1 MNEISPQAGAPAV
14 RDEAT
19 LGSGRPGNCLA
30 SLWDLIDRLNSAGI
44 AYCYWKSSRRVAAVL
59 AGESDLDLLVGRP
72 DQHRIQDVLSACGF
86 KLFPNAAATSDTATL
101 SYIGFDEPSGRLTH
115 VHLHMRLTL
124 GAKLLPNYRPPWER
138 GLLARAMLHPFYPI
152 RVLSPAD
159 EAVLLAVRACLELR
173 RVDPVVMRHWGE
185 AVSKFATDHDELA
198 RRLNPADL
206 RARAA
211 ELMGDGCA
219 DLVADAFCQ
228 GTPLNEQRQLR
239 RHIRR
244 DMAAYRVYGRLEA
257 GLRGAFRFGRAVV
270 GVLNRQLVHA
280 PRPWRRCA
288 PGGGLVVALL
298 GVDGSGKSTAL
309 HATQTWL
316 SQEVDTMPV
325 YFGTGDGRP
334 SLALL
339 PLKLLVPLF
348 NRLHPSRPKGS
359 SHGAVTDRPPDLIYT
374 IALALWASVLAWEK
388 RSKLRRARRG
398 ADRGLVVIADRYP
411 QDQIL
416 TFNDGP
422 LLPRLQWIPRW
433 LRRFEQRSYA
443 LARQLPPD
451 LLFKLRADP
460 DLLARREP
468 TMKRSVIEQRVRE
481 LDRLSFP
488 GATVVCLDASE
499 PAAEVARA
507 IRREIWRL
515 I

>member
-1 MNEISPQAGAPAV
+1 
-14 RDEAT
+14 
-19 LGSGRPGNCLA
+19 
-30 SLWDLIDRLNSAGI
+30 
-44 AYCYWKSSRRVAAVL
+44 
-59 AGESDLDLLVGRP
+59 
-72 DQHRIQDVLSACGF
+72 
-86 KLFPNAAATSDTATL
+86 
-101 SYIGFDEPSGRLTH
+101 
-115 VHLHMRLTL
+115 
-124 GAKLLPNYRPPWER
+124 
-138 GLLARAMLHPFYPI
+138 
-152 RVLSPAD
+152 
-159 EAVLLAVRACLELR
+159 VRACLELR
-173 RVDPVVMRHWGE
+173 RGDPVVVRHWDQ
-185 AVSKFATDHDELA
+185 AVRKFAADHDELA
-198 RRLNPADL
+198 SRLNPADL

-211 ELMGDGCA
+211 ELLGDRCA

-228 GTPLNEQRQLR
+228 GTPLHRQRRLR
-239 RHIRR
+239 RQVRR
-244 DMAAYRVYGRLEA
+244 TMAAYRVYGRLEA
-257 GLRGAFRFGRAVV
+257 GLRGAFRSGCAMA
-270 GVLNRQLVHA
+270 GVLNRQLIHA

-309 HATQTWL
+309 RATHTWL
-316 SQEVDTMPV
+316 SQEIDTMPI

-348 NRLHPSRPKGS
+348 NRLHSSRPKGS
-359 SHGAVTDRPPDLIYT
+359 SHGAVTDRPPDLIYS

-411 QDQIL
+411 QDQIVS
-416 TFNDGP
+416 FNDGP
-422 LLPRLQWIPRW
+422 LLPRLAWIPGW

-443 LARQLPPD
+443 LARQLQPD

-460 DLLARREP
+460 DLLQRREP
-468 TMKRSVIEQRVRE
+468 TMKRAVIEQRVGE

-488 GATVVCLDASE
+488 GARIVCLDASE

-507 IRREIWRL
+507 IRHEIWRL